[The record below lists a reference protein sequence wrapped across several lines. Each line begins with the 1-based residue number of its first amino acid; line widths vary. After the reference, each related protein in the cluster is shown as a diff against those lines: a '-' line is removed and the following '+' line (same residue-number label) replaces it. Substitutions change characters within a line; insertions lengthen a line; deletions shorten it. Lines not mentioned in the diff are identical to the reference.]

1 MLNNNEHVRHVS
13 VCTLFNG
20 LLVGGQMPIVF
31 YTLLI
36 DTININAVH
45 LHNAK
50 LTDLFAENESR
61 ADSTS
66 NRGFQERFS
75 SIFRQLIFMYYQNH
89 VFYKNRNK
97 SLRFLFLQK
106 ILFLRHFSHDW
117 MYMLKEEL
125 LRDTTPRIDPRRVV
139 SSA

>member
-1 MLNNNEHVRHVS
+1 MLNNNEHVCHVS

-50 LTDLFAENESR
+50 LTDLFTENESMPTLSR
-61 ADSTS
+61 IGAIKRESRVFLTT
-66 NRGFQERFS
+66 N
-75 SIFRQLIFMYYQNH
+75 ILLVNLLI
-89 VFYKNRNK
+89 
-97 SLRFLFLQK
+97 LQRWK
-106 ILFLRHFSHDW
+106 
-117 MYMLKEEL
+117 
-125 LRDTTPRIDPRRVV
+125 
-139 SSA
+139 

>member
-1 MLNNNEHVRHVS
+1 MLNNNEHVRRAS

-45 LHNAK
+45 LHNVK

-61 ADSTS
+61 TDSIS
-66 NRGFQERFS
+66 NRGF
-75 SIFRQLIFMYYQNH
+75 
-89 VFYKNRNK
+89 YKRE
-97 SLRFLFLQK
+97 S
-106 ILFLRHFSHDW
+106 
-117 MYMLKEEL
+117 
-125 LRDTTPRIDPRRVV
+125 
-139 SSA
+139 